1 MACEDLATQL
11 FAFVIFH
18 DHQDFF
24 LGEVLEGEILVS
36 CPLDV
41 AEIGT
46 DQTSEDRSPRGTGQR
61 HRENSPDGE
70 AGDHRHRQRD
80 SAQHAKGCA
89 GDRSGSGVEKEFAI
103 SVAFEHDLLT
113 GSKSDAQAITT
124 ESGRLQVGDGF
135 ESGMAIRKDR
145 GDVIVS

>member
-1 MACEDLATQL
+1 MPCEDLATQL
-11 FAFVIFH
+11 FAFVSFH

-24 LGEVLEGEILVS
+24 LGEVLEREVLVS
-36 CPLDV
+36 CPLHV
-41 AEIGT
+41 TEIGA
-46 DQTSEDRSPRGTGQR
+46 DQASEDRSPRGTGQR
-61 HRENSPDGE
+61 NGQDSADGE

-113 GSKSDAQAITT
+113 GSKSNAQAITA
-124 ESGRLQVGDGF
+124 EPGCLQVGNGF
-135 ESGMAIRKDR
+135 KSGVAIRKDR
-145 GDVIVS
+145 SDMIVS